1 MLVHGL
7 VSTRQKTTAVEEIL
21 PNQFTVYFRAGVT
34 GPRFLFTNAF
44 PMVLSD
50 IFYPVKSEGSRE
62 GLRTLLS
69 QTWKLPFQGIVHVYL
84 SIWVNLNMAE
94 GSFNCKQIG
103 LNIC

>member
-34 GPRFLFTNAF
+34 GTVFTNAF

-50 IFYPVKSEGSRE
+50 IFYPVKSEGSHE

-69 QTWKLPFQGIVHVYL
+69 QTWKLPFRGIVHVYL
-84 SIWVNLNMAE
+84 SIRVNLKMAE
-94 GSFNCKQIG
+94 GSCNSKQIG
-103 LNIC
+103 LNSC